1 MALDDCRKK
10 RDFTKSPESSKDA
23 APKRLAMHV
32 EDHPIEYGTFEGVI
46 SEGYGA
52 GNSWL
57 LSKH

>member
-1 MALDDCRKK
+1 MVLDDYRKK

-23 APKRLAMHV
+23 APKR
-32 EDHPIEYGTFEGVI
+32 TK
-46 SEGYGA
+46 A